1 MFSKI
6 SFLVYQDYKIFF
18 DCLGYFSKVINKRF
32 VKMKMVHSIVNGEEP
47 DPSISERRLNKNKN
61 VGNLGTAN
69 YDSRKLEVAK
79 ASPSFKKRMV

>member
-1 MFSKI
+1 
-6 SFLVYQDYKIFF
+6 
-18 DCLGYFSKVINKRF
+18 
-32 VKMKMVHSIVNGEEP
+32 MKMVHSIVNGEEP